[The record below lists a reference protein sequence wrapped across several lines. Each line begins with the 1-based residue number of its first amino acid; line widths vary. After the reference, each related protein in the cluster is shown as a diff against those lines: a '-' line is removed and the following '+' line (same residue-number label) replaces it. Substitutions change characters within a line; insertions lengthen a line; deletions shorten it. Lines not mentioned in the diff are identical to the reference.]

1 MNNEIAIAICGS
13 VDSGKSTLI
22 GTLLSGKLDD
32 GNGLNRK
39 LAANH
44 IHEIKTGKTSSISVH
59 SIKNFNTKN
68 KSIIMVDLCGHEKY
82 LKTTLYGMMGYYP
95 DYAILVISANRGIIK
110 MTKEH
115 IKILYHLKIP
125 IIIILTKTDLNDKL
139 YDTVQLQVDSL
150 NKITL
155 DIKKMFLRGN
165 YNVID
170 MNELADLPNNNISD
184 IKPNQT
190 TIPLFKI
197 SCKTGYGLNILK
209 DYICTL
215 PRVINIKLGKTLSY
229 FNDNTLNTLTDK
241 KEEKEELEIRLK
253 DNDCIFYVETIY
265 NPPGIGWVITGIL
278 KCVNEDSYIS
288 AGTIMYLGPRCTY
301 IINQKTQPLSQ
312 IPAQSQPQIINSDP
326 IQVKVWSIYN
336 YYNERIDKLLC
347 GQRGCIAIRGD
358 KKLTRNIFQK
368 GIILTNN
375 INIIKNAS
383 NIYRAKI
390 KLLNHPT
397 NVKDNFTPVI
407 HSGTIRQAA
416 KLKIIYKET
425 NEDNN
430 NLDSKC
436 IYPGDTAII
445 EISFL
450 YRPEII
456 ESNQMFFLREGLTL
470 GVGTFL

>member
-95 DYAILVISANRGIIK
+95 DYAILVISANRGILK

-139 YDTVQLQVDSL
+139 YETVQLQVDSL
-150 NKITL
+150 NKITT
-155 DIKKMFLRGN
+155 DIKKIFSRGN

-170 MNELADLPNNNISD
+170 MNELADLPNQTISD

-209 DYICTL
+209 DYMCTL
-215 PRVINIKLGKTLSY
+215 PRVINIKLGKKLSN
-229 FNDNTLNTLTDK
+229 FTDMSLTDSSDE
-241 KEEKEELEIRLK
+241 KEKEQKEKEEIKIK

-278 KCVNEDSYIS
+278 KCGNEDSYIS
-288 AGTIMYLGPRCTY
+288 TGTPMHLGPRCSY
-301 IINQKTQPLSQ
+301 VSNQQTHT
-312 IPAQSQPQIINSDP
+312 NSDP

-336 YYNERIDKLLC
+336 YYNERIDKLFC

-383 NIYRAKI
+383 QIYRAKI

-397 NVKDNFTPVI
+397 NVKDNFAPVI